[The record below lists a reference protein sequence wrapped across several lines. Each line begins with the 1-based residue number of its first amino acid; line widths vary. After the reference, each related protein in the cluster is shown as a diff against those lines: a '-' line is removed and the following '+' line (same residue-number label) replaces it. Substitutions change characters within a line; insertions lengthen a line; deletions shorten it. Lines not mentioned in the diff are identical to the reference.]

1 MINMSYVGLHLDEKF
16 SKMLLDIYSE
26 MTGLSVAFF
35 IAGSGRA
42 IYSDANWP
50 KFCWEFSKII
60 GLEKCVRDYSMTE
73 IKGPYQCYA
82 GLWCY
87 SQPVTV
93 GGTEVGAF
101 VVGYRRIRGREKES
115 KKVLKQRLSEH
126 NVDDENS
133 KRLMEL
139 LEHVD
144 AVHEDAFA
152 VELLERLSF
161 IKQYITIEHQRLIN
175 EQERAFALK
184 QESVS
189 LAHEF
194 LLPIQSI
201 IADSE
206 NLFNESKEESKL
218 KDLAED
224 VLQEV
229 MKLSFIAENI
239 RESVLGEQDPP
250 KHVFQSVPI
259 CPIIQDTVDLFQK
272 EANKKGVVIKNPVI
286 IGNPSPVI
294 EMSKV
299 HIKQLFFNLIHN
311 AVKYS
316 HTDTRRSGRP
326 ITIVCELCKFRY
338 CIEISNYG
346 VGILPDEISQGLIYD
361 DGYRGIL
368 VRDSSRTGSGIGLNT
383 VNRIVKM
390 HDGSIEVESRLMG
403 NNQMLDPY
411 LTTVKICIPF
421 TQPRR
426 H

>member
-1 MINMSYVGLHLDEKF
+1 MKDMKDNDIFLDK
-16 SKMLLDIYSE
+16 KVLMTLLDIFSE
-26 MTGLSVAFF
+26 HTGLSIVYYT
-35 IAGSGRA
+35 GSREP
-42 IYSDANWP
+42 IYSETNWP
-50 KFCWEFSKII
+50 KFCHEIYKII
-60 GLEKCVRDYSMTE
+60 GPKKAGSLDFLSAQ
-73 IKGPYQCYA
+73 KGHYPCYH

-87 SQPVTV
+87 AQPVKV
-93 GGTEVGAF
+93 GGNIVGTF
-101 VVGYRRIRGREKES
+101 VVGYRRIKGKEWES
-115 KKVLKQRLSEH
+115 RMNLNKLLIKYKINTKEH
-126 NVDDENS
+126 VKIMGLLEEVEAVDENTFDI
-133 KRLMEL
+133 KL
-139 LEHVD
+139 LEN
-144 AVHEDAFA
+144 
-152 VELLERLSF
+152 LSF
-161 IKQYITIEHQRLIN
+161 INRFVTMEHQLLIN

-206 NLFNESKEESKL
+206 NLFNESKEGSKL
-218 KDLAED
+218 KDLAEN
-224 VLQEV
+224 VLQGV

-239 RESVLGEQDPP
+239 RESVLGEQDMS

-259 CPIIQDTVDLFQK
+259 YPIIQDTVDLFQK

-286 IGNPSPVI
+286 IGNPSPLI
-294 EMSKV
+294 EMSKF

-316 HTDTRRSGRP
+316 HTDTRRSGRS
-326 ITIVCELCKFRY
+326 ITIVCESCKFRY

-383 VNRIVKM
+383 VKRIVKM

-403 NNQMLDPY
+403 SDQMLDPY
-411 LTTVKICIPF
+411 ITTVKIRIPF

-426 H
+426 S